1 MSDTERSPRT
11 VRLMT
16 ALLLVGTFAAGTVT
30 GAGVLRFLGP
40 PGPPPMGPH
49 GPPGASPLGPFPA
62 DELGLS
68 PEQRRQAHEILER
81 HRPELDAV
89 LRSTFPRV
97 REINDR
103 IERELIADAQ
113 PTPAPGERL
122 GRDRGDPPLPALAV
136 ARGIELREIDRI
148 VSHASPSAAAPSAAR
163 SRCRAWN
170 RCWRE

>member
-40 PGPPPMGPH
+40 PGPPPLGPH

-103 IERELIADAQ
+103 IERELITIL
-113 PTPAPGERL
+113 TPEQRQRLEQIKATRPPPPPFPPPPG
-122 GRDRGDPPLPALAV
+122 PPPP
-136 ARGIELREIDRI
+136 R
-148 VSHASPSAAAPSAAR
+148 
-163 SRCRAWN
+163 
-170 RCWRE
+170 

>member
-16 ALLLVGTFAAGTVT
+16 TLLLVGTSAAGTVT

-40 PGPPPMGPH
+40 PGPPPRGPH

-103 IERELIADAQ
+103 IERELIAIL
-113 PTPAPGERL
+113 TPEQRQRLEQIKATRPPPPPFPPPPG
-122 GRDRGDPPLPALAV
+122 PPPP
-136 ARGIELREIDRI
+136 R
-148 VSHASPSAAAPSAAR
+148 
-163 SRCRAWN
+163 
-170 RCWRE
+170 